1 MRPNRRLLTYAL
13 ALAVPLCTWAQTETE
28 PNNNWNQNNPVAE
41 GSSMS
46 GSIGV
51 CSPTDNS
58 ADWYALNLTQLG
70 QLKIN
75 TSMSNDGPTSGV
87 PLVLYDQGVNQI
99 ASFNLTSGVNGASAL
114 DSIFF
119 TCRGTGTYY
128 LRIDAPGGCLS
139 YTFSYSVVQPVFGA
153 DNEDNDNWNTANTDT
168 VAVNTNAD
176 GRIRFSQN
184 DDNSDYHILTLND
197 DGILNVHIQAEHV
210 DASTQ
215 DSLTVRLFDSG
226 TNQLKLWRVAI
237 GASSTPLAS
246 TVSIPCRGDEQRYF
260 LQFSSDACG
269 TSYRFSYDV
278 TPPFFA
284 DDNEDN
290 DNWNTANTDTVD
302 VGADQDGRLNF
313 YYDDNSDFHIL
324 TLDDDGILNIHI
336 QAEHVDASTQDSL
349 TVRLYDSN
357 VNQIKLWRVAIGAS
371 STPLASTVGIPCR
384 GDEQRYFL
392 QFSSDA
398 CGTTYRFSYDVTPP
412 VFADDNENN
421 DNWNT
426 ANTDTV
432 AVSTDADGRL
442 NFYYDDNSDYHIL
455 TLDDDGILNVHIQ
468 AEHVDAST
476 QDSLTVR
483 LYDSGTNQLKLW
495 RVAIGASS
503 TPLASTVSIPCRGN
517 EQRYFLQLASDAC
530 GTTYRFSYD
539 VTPPVFADDNENNDN
554 WNTANTDTVDVGADQ
569 DGRLNFFYD
578 DNSDFHILTLDDDGI
593 LNIHIQ
599 SEQVD
604 ASTGDSLTVRL
615 YDNGVNLQKT
625 WRVGIGA
632 NSTAL
637 DSTVHITCRGKEN
650 RYFLQFASDACGTS
664 YRFSY
669 DVTSPFF
676 ADDNEENDNW
686 NSANTDTIFLD
697 SAAVTGRLAFF
708 YDDNSDF
715 YKIHLATAGPITV
728 DSRAENADAAGTY
741 EVRLYN
747 SGVNQIGTHTFVVG
761 GSSTPASESFTYGSY
776 PAGLYYL
783 QATGAPCG
791 TSYSFLCNDEDD
803 DGVCNGFDLCAGTPN
818 GEGVNVDGCSCS
830 QVTVDDGDPCT
841 LDECLNGDV
850 THTLQDADGDLT
862 CDAND
867 GCPNDPDK
875 IAAGQCG
882 CGAPD
887 TDTDADGTAD
897 CVDPCPALANLVN
910 GDACDDGNPNTSGDV
925 VTNCICAGT
934 LANDCEGVPGGPAQ
948 PGTGCDDNDIC

>member
-246 TVSIPCRGDEQRYF
+246 TVSIPCRGNEQRYF
-260 LQFSSDACG
+260 LQ
-269 TSYRFSYDV
+269 
-278 TPPFFA
+278 
-284 DDNEDN
+284 
-290 DNWNTANTDTVD
+290 
-302 VGADQDGRLNF
+302 
-313 YYDDNSDFHIL
+313 
-324 TLDDDGILNIHI
+324 
-336 QAEHVDASTQDSL
+336 
-349 TVRLYDSN
+349 
-357 VNQIKLWRVAIGAS
+357 
-371 STPLASTVGIPCR
+371 LA
-384 GDEQRYFL
+384 
-392 QFSSDA
+392 SDA

-747 SGVNQIGTHTFVVG
+747 SGVNQIGTHTF
-761 GSSTPASESFTYGSY
+761 
-776 PAGLYYL
+776 
-783 QATGAPCG
+783 
-791 TSYSFLCNDEDD
+791 
-803 DGVCNGFDLCAGTPN
+803 
-818 GEGVNVDGCSCS
+818 
-830 QVTVDDGDPCT
+830 
-841 LDECLNGDV
+841 
-850 THTLQDADGDLT
+850 
-862 CDAND
+862 
-867 GCPNDPDK
+867 
-875 IAAGQCG
+875 
-882 CGAPD
+882 
-887 TDTDADGTAD
+887 
-897 CVDPCPALANLVN
+897 
-910 GDACDDGNPNTSGDV
+910 
-925 VTNCICAGT
+925 
-934 LANDCEGVPGGPAQ
+934 
-948 PGTGCDDNDIC
+948 